1 MFERILANAKHERR
15 AKCLSGDTSVRARIT
30 APFVVIFLSALAGG
44 LLIASLNLLCWL
56 NKSYFMSVCIKI
68 FVLINIVVTEA
79 SGNFRLREVPV
90 NAICQ

>member
-1 MFERILANAKHERR
+1 
-15 AKCLSGDTSVRARIT
+15 
-30 APFVVIFLSALAGG
+30 
-44 LLIASLNLLCWL
+44 LNLLCWL